1 MLRRILGASL
11 RTLPIACTAVAALAV
26 ASNADAQIVTP
37 YTADADTLYL
47 YSFDEAAGG
56 GVAANTGT
64 AGFNAVGFSNP
75 FAGSTSDQ
83 PVNTG
88 LLGATGFTGF
98 GNAATIGAGNGFGVD
113 VDGSGG
119 FRAVSGSTAVNTTA
133 RPDDLLQSDVLGT
146 TGSFTVEALV
156 NLSSLGAQQEII
168 ATDSAFTAALGGNAS
183 RGFQFRINND
193 NNLEFQ
199 YIGDGV
205 ISPVLSGDLTTLGG
219 GNALVTGEWFHAA
232 AVFTSSGGVDGD
244 GNTIGTT
251 ELFFTRVD
259 AGATIANSVGSASD
273 LVDFTD
279 LGPLV
284 IGNEAR
290 TGNNATGGNLF
301 GEALL
306 GSIDEVR
313 ISSVARGAD
322 EFIFAEA
329 TGVPEPSSL
338 ALLGLGAVVGLARR
352 RKS

>member
-1 MLRRILGASL
+1 MLRKILEASL
-11 RTLPIACTAVAALAV
+11 KALPLACTIAVVGHA
-26 ASNADAQIVTP
+26 NAQIVAP
-37 YTADADTLYL
+37 YTADADTLFL

-56 GVAANTGT
+56 GVAANEGT

-75 FAGSTSDQ
+75 YAGDNTDQ
-83 PVNTG
+83 PVNTS

-119 FRAVSGSTAVNTTA
+119 FRAVSGSTAVTA

-156 NLSSLGAQQEII
+156 NVSSLGAQQEII
-168 ATDSAFTAALGGNAS
+168 ATDAAFTAGLGGNAS
-183 RGFQFRINND
+183 RGFQFRINNN

-232 AVFTSSGGVDGD
+232 AVFTSSGLVDGD
-244 GNTIGTT
+244 GNTVGTT

-279 LGPLV
+279 LGPLT

-290 TGNNATGGNLF
+290 TANNATGGNLF
-301 GEALL
+301 QEGLL

-313 ISSVARGAD
+313 ISSVARGSN
-322 EFIFAEA
+322 EFIFSA
-329 TGVPEPSSL
+329 VPEPSSL
-338 ALLGLGAVVGLARR
+338 VLLGLGGIVGLARR
-352 RKS
+352 RRS

>member
-1 MLRRILGASL
+1 M
-11 RTLPIACTAVAALAV
+11 
-26 ASNADAQIVTP
+26 
-37 YTADADTLYL
+37 
-47 YSFDEAAGG
+47 
-56 GVAANTGT
+56 
-64 AGFNAVGFSNP
+64 
-75 FAGSTSDQ
+75 
-83 PVNTG
+83 
-88 LLGATGFTGF
+88 LGATGFTGF

-113 VDGSGG
+113 VDGSGA
-119 FRAVSGSTAVNTTA
+119 FRAVNGNTAANTTA

-168 ATDSAFTAALGGNAS
+168 ATDAAFTAGLGGNAS
-183 RGFQFRINND
+183 RGFQFRINNA

-232 AVFTSSGGVDGD
+232 AVFTSSGTLDTA
-244 GNTIGTT
+244 GNTVGTT

-259 AGATIANSVGSASD
+259 SGATLANSVGSASD

-279 LGPLV
+279 LGPLT

-290 TGNNATGGNLF
+290 TLNNATGGDLF
-301 GEALL
+301 TEPLL

-322 EFIFAEA
+322 EFIFAA
-329 TGVPEPSSL
+329 AVPEPSSL
-338 ALLGLGAVVGLARR
+338 ALLGLGAVAGLARR

>member
-26 ASNADAQIVTP
+26 ASNADAQIVAP
-37 YTADADTLYL
+37 YTADADTLFL

-56 GVAANTGT
+56 GVAANEGT

-75 FAGSTSDQ
+75 YAGDNTDQ
-83 PVNTG
+83 PVNTS

-119 FRAVSGSTAVNTTA
+119 FRATDGSAAVNTTA
-133 RPDDLLQSDVLGT
+133 RPDDLLQSDVLGG
-146 TGSFTVEALV
+146 GSFTVEALV
-156 NLSSLGAQQEII
+156 NLSSLNAQQEII
-168 ATDSAFTAALGGNAS
+168 ATDSFFTGAQGGNAS
-183 RGFQFRINND
+183 RGFQFRINNA

-199 YIGDGV
+199 YIGAGAIV
-205 ISPVLSGDLTTLGG
+205 PVLSGDLTTLGG

-232 AVFTSSGGVDGD
+232 AVFDGT
-244 GNTIGTT
+244 NT

-259 AGATIANSVGSASD
+259 SGATLANSVAIGAD
-273 LVDFTD
+273 FVDFTD
-279 LGPLV
+279 LGPLT

-290 TGNNATGGNLF
+290 TLNNATTTTNQF
-301 GEALL
+301 SEPLL

-313 ISSVARGAD
+313 ISSVARGSN
-322 EFIFAEA
+322 EFIFSA
-329 TGVPEPSSL
+329 VPEPSSL
-338 ALLGLGAVVGLARR
+338 VLLGLGGIVGLARR
-352 RKS
+352 RRS

>member
-26 ASNADAQIVTP
+26 ASNADAQIVAP

-56 GVAANTGT
+56 GVAANEGT

-119 FRAVSGSTAVNTTA
+119 FRAVSGSTTA
-133 RPDDLLQSDVLGT
+133 RPDDLSQSDVLGT
-146 TGSFTVEALV
+146 LGSFTVEALV
-156 NLSSLGAQQEII
+156 NVSSLGAQQEII
-168 ATDSAFTAALGGNAS
+168 ATDAAFTAGLGGNDS
-183 RGFQFRINND
+183 RGFQFRINNN

-232 AVFTSSGGVDGD
+232 AVFTADGTLD
-244 GNTIGTT
+244 ANGNAVGTT

-259 AGATIANSVGSASD
+259 AGAIVANSVGSAAD
-273 LVDFTD
+273 LIDFSD

-284 IGNEAR
+284 IGNEGR
-290 TGNNATGGNLF
+290 TANNATGGNQF
-301 GEALL
+301 TEALL

-313 ISSVARGAD
+313 ISSVARGSN
-322 EFIFAEA
+322 EFIFAA
-329 TGVPEPSSL
+329 AVPEPSSL
-338 ALLGLGAVVGLARR
+338 ILLGLGGIVGLARR
-352 RKS
+352 RRS

>member
-26 ASNADAQIVTP
+26 ASNADAQIVAP
-37 YTADADTLYL
+37 YTADADTLFL

-56 GVAANTGT
+56 GVAANEGT

-75 FAGSTSDQ
+75 YAGDNTDQ
-83 PVNTG
+83 PVNTS

-119 FRAVSGSTAVNTTA
+119 FRATDGSAAVNTTA
-133 RPDDLLQSDVLGT
+133 RPDDLLQSDVLGG
-146 TGSFTVEALV
+146 GSFTVEALV
-156 NLSSLGAQQEII
+156 NLSSLNAQQEII
-168 ATDSAFTAALGGNAS
+168 ATDSFFTGAQGGNAS
-183 RGFQFRINND
+183 RGFQFRINNA

-205 ISPVLSGDLTTLGG
+205 ISPVLSGDLTALGG

-232 AVFTSSGGVDGD
+232 AVFTSSGVVDGD
-244 GNTIGTT
+244 GNTVGTT

-279 LGPLV
+279 LGPLT

-290 TGNNATGGNLF
+290 TVNNANTTTNGFQEG
-301 GEALL
+301 LL

-313 ISSVARGAD
+313 ISSVARGSN
-322 EFIFAEA
+322 EFIFSA
-329 TGVPEPSSL
+329 VPEPSSL
-338 ALLGLGAVVGLARR
+338 VLLGLGGIVGLARR
-352 RKS
+352 RRS

>member
-26 ASNADAQIVTP
+26 ASNADAQIVAP
-37 YTADADTLYL
+37 YTADADTLFL

-56 GVAANTGT
+56 GVAANEGT

-75 FAGSTSDQ
+75 YAGDNTDQ
-83 PVNTG
+83 PVNTS

-119 FRAVSGSTAVNTTA
+119 FRATDGSAAVNTTA

-183 RGFQFRINND
+183 RGFQFRINNA

-199 YIGDGV
+199 YIGAGA
-205 ISPVLSGDLTTLGG
+205 IAPVLSGDLTTLGG

-232 AVFTSSGGVDGD
+232 AVFDGT
-244 GNTIGTT
+244 NT

-259 AGATIANSVGSASD
+259 SGATLANSVAIGAD
-273 LVDFTD
+273 FVDFTD
-279 LGPLV
+279 LGPLT

-290 TGNNATGGNLF
+290 TVSNANTTTNGFQEG
-301 GEALL
+301 LL

-313 ISSVARGAD
+313 ISSVARGSN
-322 EFIFAEA
+322 EFIFAA
-329 TGVPEPSSL
+329 AVPEPSSL
-338 ALLGLGAVVGLARR
+338 VLLGLGGIVGLARR
-352 RKS
+352 RRS

>member
-56 GVAANTGT
+56 GVAANEGT

-156 NLSSLGAQQEII
+156 NVSSLGAQQEII

-199 YIGDGV
+199 YIGVGAIV
-205 ISPVLSGDLTTLGG
+205 PVLSGDLTTTAVTGA
-219 GNALVTGEWFHAA
+219 GNELVTGEWFHAA
-232 AVFTSSGGVDGD
+232 AVFDGT
-244 GNTIGTT
+244 NT

-259 AGATIANSVGSASD
+259 SGATLANSVATGAD
-273 LVDFTD
+273 FVDFTD

-290 TGNNATGGNLF
+290 TGNNATGGTQF

-313 ISSVARGAD
+313 ISSVARGSN
-322 EFIFAEA
+322 EFIFAA
-329 TGVPEPSSL
+329 AVPEPSSL
-338 ALLGLGAVVGLARR
+338 ILLGLGGIVGLARR
-352 RKS
+352 RRS

>member
-26 ASNADAQIVTP
+26 ASNADAQIVAP
-37 YTADADTLYL
+37 YTADADTLFL

-56 GVAANTGT
+56 GVAANEGT

-75 FAGSTSDQ
+75 YAGDNTDQ
-83 PVNTG
+83 PVNTS

-119 FRAVSGSTAVNTTA
+119 FRATDGSAAVNTTA
-133 RPDDLLQSDVLGT
+133 RPDDLLQSDVLGG
-146 TGSFTVEALV
+146 GSFTVEALV
-156 NLSSLGAQQEII
+156 NLSSLGQQQEII
-168 ATDSAFTAALGGNAS
+168 ATDSFFTGAQGGNAS
-183 RGFQFRINND
+183 RGFQFRINNA
-193 NNLEFQ
+193 NHLEFQ
-199 YIGDGV
+199 YIGAGV
-205 ISPVLSGDLTTLGG
+205 ISPVLSGDLTALGG
-219 GNALVTGEWFHAA
+219 GNALVTGEWLHAA
-232 AVFTSSGGVDGD
+232 AVFTSSGVVDGD
-244 GNTIGTT
+244 GNTVGTT

-279 LGPLV
+279 LGPLT

-290 TGNNATGGNLF
+290 TVNNATTTTNQF
-301 GEALL
+301 SEPLL

-313 ISSVARGAD
+313 ISSVARGSN
-322 EFIFAEA
+322 EFIFSA
-329 TGVPEPSSL
+329 VPEPSSL
-338 ALLGLGAVVGLARR
+338 VLLGLGGIVGLARR
-352 RKS
+352 RRS